1 MDSGLKLSGI
11 MACSAIVISNDAPT
25 LVKTAARLAKVV
37 FGARIQICDGIA
49 DDVEI
54 NAAITAAAG
63 GSTHLSAGGFDTIA
77 TINCTTLCV
86 GEGEQ
91 YAGTN
96 ATIIRPAAAVN
107 PGIQINQL
115 GRLRECEVLSADG
128 AARVTVEILGEALFL
143 YRKNILH
150 NVQITQDDHTA
161 GSVGLRLRA
170 PAGTYI
176 QSCTLGHV
184 QVFGH
189 EICSHFIADGA
200 GSYINDVHIDY
211 LTAFHGVK
219 LLVMEN
225 NGGTAV
231 EGNSFGFVGFEP
243 FGAGTTYG
251 LQTIG
256 AVYTNMFPNV
266 FFWDWFL
273 TAGDSIEFSATSV
286 RNYIRGF
293 LNRDSI
299 DDQGR
304 NNEIEDQYRHGN
316 VLIVNP
322 IPGRGSFTDLS
333 DALDYCADAA
343 ADNRYRIFV
352 YGDHTPRDLPELR
365 SYVDVIGVGLV
376 RVTVDG
382 AIGARVDGLT
392 DGSIEG
398 IHFKANYDTAKQFGL
413 YATGAIDISYEIKRC
428 IFDSI
433 NNAQAGS
440 NYLSTSGTGP
450 YCEEVT
456 FQATTTAAASAGLEL
471 AGAGTPLFRR
481 SRIISGVG
489 ANSDGFYNSG
499 TGAWRWEKGYI
510 EATRWAINNQ
520 VDAAD
525 CLFEIREAWM
535 KGVYCIR
542 HLGADKLSQ
551 DLFPDCVMSGLVSE
565 VLGTKTMSL
574 GVNGDGDTV
583 LTVHGTYNPVIM
595 FSDAVERYWT
605 LGFKCPDDFMAFTKA
620 EMVWNS
626 LPAAGNIY
634 WNMQAGYG
642 TAGEAYN
649 THTDTPALGVTATGG
664 VNIRNVQEPANPL
677 TMASLA
683 PGDRGGIYIHR
694 DATNVLDTLDQAIW
708 VEDVIMTYVGFKQF

>member
-225 NGGTAV
+225 NGGTSV
-231 EGNSFGFVGFEP
+231 EGNSFGYVAFEP

-251 LQTIG
+251 LRAIG

-266 FFWDWFL
+266 FFWDWNL
-273 TAGDSIEFSATSV
+273 TTGDSIEFSATSG
-286 RNYIRGF
+286 RNYIRGK
-293 LNRDSI
+293 LDRDTI
-299 DDQGR
+299 DDQGV
-304 NNEIEDQYRHGN
+304 NNDIEDQYRHGN

-322 IPGRGSFTDLS
+322 IPGRGSFTNLTS
-333 DALDYCADAA
+333 AISYCNDAA
-343 ADNRYRIFV
+343 SDNRYKIYV
-352 YGDHTPRDLPELR
+352 YGDHTLSSTPEFK

-376 RVTVDG
+376 RITVDSTV
-382 AIGARVDGLT
+382 ACRVAGLT

-398 IHFKANYDTAKQFGL
+398 IHFKANDADSKQFGL
-413 YATGAIDISYEIKRC
+413 YLDGATDITYRLIDV
-428 IFDSI
+428 IFDAI
-433 NNAQAGS
+433 NDAQAGS
-440 NYLSTSGTGP
+440 NYMASSGTGP
-450 YCEEVT
+450 YCERVS
-456 FQATTTAAASAGLEL
+456 FQPTTTVTVSIALEL
-471 AGAGTPLFRR
+471 TGTGTPVFRHCR
-481 SRIISGVG
+481 CISSST
-489 ANSDGFYNSG
+489 NSDALYNSG
-499 TGAWRWEKGYI
+499 TGAWRWEGGYV
-510 EATRWAINNQ
+510 EAVRWAINNQ
-520 VDAAD
+520 STVANS
-525 CLFEIREAWM
+525 LFEIRGAWM
-535 KGVYCIR
+535 KGTYCIR
-542 HLGADKLSQ
+542 HLGGGGKLSQ
-551 DLFPDCVMSGLVSE
+551 DLFPDCVMSGSVSE
-565 VLGTKTMSL
+565 VLGTKTISL
-574 GVNGDGDTV
+574 GINGDGDTV